1 MDDFFGQLNKI
12 MDESKKTEN
21 VKKNYDEL
29 LDFQSINKYADLNKN
44 NQKIQHLKKMFNLFG
59 LMFKMYL
66 FETTEDNNVIINYS
80 KYDISKM
87 NQLESDFQ
95 QLLIK
100 KEINPFSGNK
110 SLALLNFF
118 LQKNDKAIEHAKKA
132 ITSFP
137 ESKRTHNFNSDEAY
151 ELLLT
156 LYQLKN
162 DDTNFKKTLEEKIIK
177 SSEVQKSINDY
188 LFMAYISLYKNDLE
202 ESEKWC
208 NMAREIDMDN
218 FNALSL
224 FTHLKFMKNGF
235 NNNSFGQFYLE
246 QTQRQAK
253 DDGDA
258 YTFGIQSAAYMI
270 LRNNPEDA
278 KFAFQNIEIC
288 KKLNSK
294 DTGFCDKLI
303 EKYIQATP

>member
-1 MDDFFGQLNKI
+1 MADFFEQLNKI
-12 MDESKKTEN
+12 MDESKKAEN
-21 VKKNYDEL
+21 AKKNYDEL
-29 LDFQSINKYADLNKN
+29 FDLQTINKYADLNKSN
-44 NQKIQHLKKMFNLFG
+44 PKIQHLKKMFNLFG

-100 KEINPFSGNK
+100 KELNPYSANK

-118 LQKNDKAIEHAKKA
+118 LKKNDKAIEYAKKA
-132 ITSFP
+132 ISFFP
-137 ESKRTHNFNSDEAY
+137 ESKRTHNFNPDEAY

-188 LFMAYISLYKNDLE
+188 LSMAYMNLYKNELD

-208 NMAREIDMDN
+208 NMAREIDIDN
-218 FNALSL
+218 FDALSL
-224 FTHLKFMKNGF
+224 LTHLKFLKNGF
-235 NNNSFGQFYLE
+235 ENNSLGQFYLD

-253 DDGDA
+253 DDSDA
-258 YTFGIQSAAYMI
+258 FIFGIQSAAYMI
-270 LRNNPEDA
+270 LISTPSDA
-278 KFAFQNIEIC
+278 KFAFQNIELC
-288 KKLNSK
+288 KKLNPK
-294 DTGFCDKLI
+294 NIGFCDKLI
-303 EKYIQATP
+303 EKHIQVTP